1 MAEPTLVAPP
11 QVSGKK
17 LGTEFVVG
25 LIARIDQML
34 ERTKE
39 RQVFTSHEVQ
49 DFCLD
54 LRSAITEETISEN

>member
-11 QVSGKK
+11 PGSEKK
-17 LGTEFVVG
+17 LGNEFVVA
-25 LIARIDQML
+25 LIARIDHML

-39 RQVFTSHEVQ
+39 RQVFTCNEVQ

-54 LRSAITEETISEN
+54 LRSAVMEETVSEN